1 MGRVSTTFKP
11 GQRPPNA
18 GRQAGT
24 KNKISASLRDTFLQ
38 VFEEMQDDE
47 DFCLKS
53 WAQENPTEFYKII
66 SKLLPQEY
74 TGDFYTVIE
83 VKMKDDDE
91 ESDQEEME
99 LHEDQQFIN
108 DEIKE
113 DNAGQEN
120 DFG

>member
-1 MGRVSTTFKP
+1 MARVSTTFKP
-11 GQRPPNA
+11 GQRPESA
-18 GRQAGT
+18 GRKAGT

-38 VFEEMQDDE
+38 VFEEMQEDE

-53 WAQENPTEFYKII
+53 WAQDNPTEFYKII

-83 VKMKDDDE
+83 VKMKDDDDI
-91 ESDQEEME
+91 DQEEIDQQQ
-99 LHEDQQFIN
+99 DQQFIN
-108 DEIKE
+108 DEIK
-113 DNAGQEN
+113 DDDAGQEN